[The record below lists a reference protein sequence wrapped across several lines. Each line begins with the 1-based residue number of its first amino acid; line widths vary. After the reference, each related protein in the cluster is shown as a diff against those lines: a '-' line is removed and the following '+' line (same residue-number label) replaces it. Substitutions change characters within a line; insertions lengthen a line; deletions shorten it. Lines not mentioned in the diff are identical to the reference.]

1 MRIILYTGKGGVGK
15 TSIAAATALRCAEIG
30 HSTLILSTDSAHSLA
45 DSFDQEIGDEVTPIV
60 ENLSG
65 EEINVNHEIKKNWEP
80 IQTFLGQFLRHQ
92 GFEDVIADELA
103 VLPGMEEVFSLLELK
118 NHYLNNHFEVIIV
131 DCAPTGDTIRL
142 LSVPDIAN
150 WYIEKIFN
158 IHRTIFKA
166 ARPVAKYFVDMP
178 LPTDDVFHCTEGLYR
193 NLIGMKEIL
202 SDREI
207 SSLRMVVNPEKMVI
221 KEAQRAYTFIN
232 LFGFSA
238 DAVIVNRILPEE
250 IQDPYYVKWKELQG
264 TYLKEVEDSFQPLP
278 IFTSRLWDQ
287 EVVGLNCLS
296 QMAREIY
303 GDQDPATLF
312 FQEKP
317 IEIVGSEGGY
327 SLLVRLP
334 FATRE
339 LLDMW
344 VKGDELV
351 IKFKNYKR
359 NIFLPRMLS
368 RLKLKGAKLED
379 KVLNVR
385 FGGDM

>member
-1 MRIILYTGKGGVGK
+1 
-15 TSIAAATALRCAEIG
+15 
-30 HSTLILSTDSAHSLA
+30 
-45 DSFDQEIGDEVTPIV
+45 
-60 ENLSG
+60 
-65 EEINVNHEIKKNWEP
+65 
-80 IQTFLGQFLRHQ
+80 
-92 GFEDVIADELA
+92 
-103 VLPGMEEVFSLLELK
+103 
-118 NHYLNNHFEVIIV
+118 
-131 DCAPTGDTIRL
+131 
-142 LSVPDIAN
+142 
-150 WYIEKIFN
+150 
-158 IHRTIFKA
+158 
-166 ARPVAKYFVDMP
+166 
-178 LPTDDVFHCTEGLYR
+178 
-193 NLIGMKEIL
+193 MKEIL